1 MAIGFRQ
8 ASDNDYEAL
17 LALRLVTMRPSLE
30 RLGRFNLARATERFR
45 SSFNCN
51 WARIIVDGE
60 EVLGCVSLRPSGERE
75 TWLEHFYIA
84 PAHQG
89 RGAGAKVLAMLF
101 GEADANNKTLNIE
114 VLKESAA
121 NQFYVRHGFVET
133 HRGEWD
139 IYYRRDPAHHAPL
152 QSAPSGVEGT

>member
-8 ASDNDYEAL
+8 ASDSDFESL
-17 LALRLVTMRPSLE
+17 LSLRLITMRPSLE
-30 RLGRFNLARATERFR
+30 RLGRFDVARATERFR
-45 SSFNCN
+45 SSFNSN
-51 WARIIVDGE
+51 WARLIVDGE

-84 PAHQG
+84 PAYQG
-89 RGAGAKVLAMLF
+89 RGAGTAVLVMLF
-101 GEADANNKTLNIE
+101 SEADLSGKTLRIE

-121 NQFYVRHGFVET
+121 NQFYARHGFAET

-139 IYYRRDPAHHAPL
+139 IYYQREPAGARGR
-152 QSAPSGVEGT
+152 AVTG